1 MHNLLRL
8 KNIKNREVLFHL
20 LTPIFSAGAYH
31 TDDYLFTVFSGSN
44 TIIETGSV
52 FCMFKMAHIKSAFAG
67 KYKFFSEGRWQEK
80 LPKGAPFKCGKLLDI
95 LNEMIGLFQILDFK
109 LASIVF
115 DCKCSGNDPGWTY
128 YQANLY
134 QMMAEVV
141 KSEQVLYYSK
151 EQLQQLTVSTTKVSY
166 YISVTQS
173 HTYLQSVQGLYYG

>member
-1 MHNLLRL
+1 M
-8 KNIKNREVLFHL
+8 
-20 LTPIFSAGAYH
+20 
-31 TDDYLFTVFSGSN
+31 
-44 TIIETGSV
+44 

-173 HTYLQSVQGLYYG
+173 HTCSQYKVCTTDSSQLSS

>member
-1 MHNLLRL
+1 MADIRLEPYPTSPTLLKHHVIL
-8 KNIKNREVLFHL
+8 MV
-20 LTPIFSAGAYH
+20 
-31 TDDYLFTVFSGSN
+31 N
-44 TIIETGSV
+44 TRDMRDVCED
-52 FCMFKMAHIKSAFAG
+52 
-67 KYKFFSEGRWQEK
+67 E
-80 LPKGAPFKCGKLLDI
+80 LLDI